1 MNPGSDGVVRTFPL
15 QGVRIAS
22 QSPMCLQHGARPYK
36 AAAPSWRPVFLLFF
50 GGGVARNEEET
61 REEMQESTEQ
71 ILTGRRCCCVGWT
84 GCGPLMCSGL
94 QRQIMLT
101 NTFHEMKLETKFLK

>member
-1 MNPGSDGVVRTFPL
+1 MAPGPTKQLHPAGGQFL
-15 QGVRIAS
+15 
-22 QSPMCLQHGARPYK
+22 
-36 AAAPSWRPVFLLFF
+36 VFFW

-61 REEMQESTEQ
+61 REEMQESTEH

-101 NTFHEMKLETKFLK
+101 NTFYEMKLETKFLK

>member
-1 MNPGSDGVVRTFPL
+1 MFATWRQAL
-15 QGVRIAS
+15 QSSCTQLEAS
-22 QSPMCLQHGARPYK
+22 FS
-36 AAAPSWRPVFLLFF
+36 SFFLG